1 MAIADVLK
9 VWGLL
14 VLKMR
19 RETVRGGGGRVRNG
33 EGVPSGDK

>member
-19 RETVRGGGGRVRNG
+19 RETVRGGGRVRNG